1 MNNKTNKDACE
12 CKILHQDVIDKVQA
26 KLLSDNLITDLANF
40 YKVFSDKTRLK
51 IITML
56 LEAEMCVCDISHLL
70 KMSQSA
76 TSHQLRVLRQYKI
89 VKNRKEGKT
98 VYYSLDDEHI
108 DSILKQGIEH
118 LIHKSE
124 EDNY

>member
-1 MNNKTNKDACE
+1 MNNKENKDACE
-12 CKILHQDVIDKVQA
+12 CHIIHQDVVNNVKS
-26 KLLSDNLITDLANF
+26 KMLSENLINDLANF

-56 LEAEMCVCDISHLL
+56 LEAEMCVCDISHILG
-70 KMSQSA
+70 MSQSA

-108 DSILKQGIEH
+108 DNILKQGIEH
-118 LIHKSE
+118 HIHKSNE
-124 EDNY
+124 NPY